1 MSDKTLKTKSKAFV
15 RNVQRPIAEK
25 VESNVQYHV
34 EVKSVSIRNV
44 NIPVSKLKDRSNMQY
59 IPLMEQMSEKNQDV
73 EQRSI

>member
-1 MSDKTLKTKSKAFV
+1 MILVMSDKTLKTKSKAFV

-44 NIPVSKLKDRSNMQY
+44 NIPVSKLKDRSVFIVN
-59 IPLMEQMSEKNQDV
+59 SEYAIYSSHGTN
-73 EQRSI
+73 E